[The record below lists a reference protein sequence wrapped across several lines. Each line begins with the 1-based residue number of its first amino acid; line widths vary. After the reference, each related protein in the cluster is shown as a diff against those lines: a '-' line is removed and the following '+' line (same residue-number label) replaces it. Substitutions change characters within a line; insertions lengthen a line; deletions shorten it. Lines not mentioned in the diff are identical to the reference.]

1 MEFLMKNL
9 LTATSLSILAVLS
22 SQVEARTI
30 VSADT
35 RCFQIGDVIP
45 GGWDRTLKIKMQQA
59 LSDKP
64 GQIVHVDAL
73 ELGFKATNP
82 PIQYANQLTGSATI
96 APPNDQLP
104 GGDQLQISLVGTSY
118 GNRED
123 ISKNGVFS
131 FDYALRLDPKTLAG
145 PITGYQIF
153 TPFSNGQIDAPI
165 SQAPLDT
172 QLQPISCEGR

>member
-1 MEFLMKNL
+1 
-9 LTATSLSILAVLS
+9 
-22 SQVEARTI
+22 
-30 VSADT
+30 
-35 RCFQIGDVIP
+35 
-45 GGWDRTLKIKMQQA
+45 
-59 LSDKP
+59 
-64 GQIVHVDAL
+64 
-73 ELGFKATNP
+73 
-82 PIQYANQLTGSATI
+82 
-96 APPNDQLP
+96 
-104 GGDQLQISLVGTSY
+104 ISLVGTSY